1 MSGQLLAH
9 TTGTVS
15 PAQDEP
21 SLQARSFF
29 SGRTWHWLALGIVT
43 LVAAGMDLFRL
54 ETQQSNPYYT
64 AAIKSMLMSWHN
76 FFFVSFD
83 PGGFISIDKPPV
95 SLWIQATFAA
105 MFGVS
110 SFSVLL
116 PEALAGVGSVVLL
129 YFLVRR
135 TFGTTAGFVAA
146 LVLAL
151 MPISV
156 AVNRN
161 NTPDTI
167 LVFSLLLATWALYSA
182 LETGRL
188 RWLLVCAVLVGVGF
202 NTKMLEAYIVV
213 PAFGLTYFLAVSFPW
228 RKRLLHLALAL
239 LVMLVIS
246 FSWAVAVDL
255 TPASQRPYVGS
266 SNSNSV
272 VDLALG
278 YNGILRIFG
287 IQSIGREMSTAGT
300 QEQSS
305 QGGEM
310 SGGGEMPGASDE
322 AGATG
327 PFRLINSSLGS
338 QVGWLVVLGVV
349 GLGVAIAR
357 TGMRPPLDRKQRAYV
372 LWGTWFLVAGIVFS
386 FSSTIHGYYV
396 MLLGPSVGALVGI
409 GLQALW
415 NEYQHADWRGWL
427 LPATLLLT
435 ALIQFSILGAYS
447 TFSSLLSPLVIGLC
461 LLSCIVLV
469 LARLKIWPVSRSS
482 TGRSAVALALCS
494 LLIAPTAW
502 AALTVLGGENPLI
515 PSAGPGIM
523 RGGTMMRAGGSM
535 PGGSPSRGAMPGG
548 SMQGGGAGLDVATK
562 TYLLEHQ
569 GSTRFLVA
577 ASNALSLS
585 SLILETG
592 KPVMAY
598 GGFSGTDPVLTTEH
612 LVSLIDTNQIRYFL
626 VAHISSSMS
635 GSMPMMGGGGDA
647 VTSWVQN
654 HCSVVSIPG
663 ADQGNQGA
671 ASSQQGQSQFPAG
684 MTIKQNVYDC
694 AQHH

>member
-9 TTGTVS
+9 TGTVS
-15 PAQDEP
+15 PAHDKP

-29 SGRTWHWLALGIVT
+29 SGRTWHWLALGIVL
-43 LVAAGMDLFRL
+43 LVSALMDLFRL

-64 AAIKSMLMSWHN
+64 AAIKSMLMSWDN

-83 PGGFISIDKPPV
+83 PGGFISIDKPPL
-95 SLWIQATFAA
+95 SLWIQAAFAA
-105 MFGVS
+105 VFGVS

-156 AVNRN
+156 AINRN
-161 NTPDTI
+161 NTPDSI
-167 LVFSLLLATWALYSA
+167 LVLVLLLATWALYAA

-188 RWLLVCAVLVGVGF
+188 RWLLVCAAMVGVGF

-213 PAFGLTYFLAVSFPW
+213 PAFGLTYLLAVSFPW

-287 IQSIGREMSTAGT
+287 IQSIGRGMSTSAT
-300 QEQSS
+300 QEHPST
-305 QGGEM
+305 GGET
-310 SGGGEMPGASDE
+310 SGGGGGEMPGATDE

-327 PFRLINSSLGS
+327 PLRLINSSLGS
-338 QVGWLVVLGVV
+338 QVGWLVILGVV

-357 TGMRPPLDRKQRAYV
+357 TRIRLPLDRKQQAYM
-372 LWGTWFLVAGIVFS
+372 LWGAWFLVAGIVFS
-386 FSSTIHGYYV
+386 FSSTIHAYYV
-396 MLLGPSVGALVGI
+396 VLLGPSIGALVGI

-415 NEYQHADWRGWL
+415 KEYQHAGWRGWL

-435 ALIQFSILGAYS
+435 ALIQFSIVGSYA

-469 LARLKIWPVSRSS
+469 LARLKIWPVSRNT

-494 LLIAPTAW
+494 LLIAPTVW
-502 AALTVLGGENPLI
+502 AALTVLGGENPLV
-515 PSAGPGIM
+515 PSAGPGVM
-523 RGGTMMRAGGSM
+523 AMMRPGGSM
-535 PGGSPSRGAMPGG
+535 PGGSPAKGGMPGGAMPGQGG
-548 SMQGGGAGLDVATK
+548 SMQGAGLDAATK

-569 GSTRFLVA
+569 GSTRFLLA

-612 LVSLIDTNQIRYFL
+612 LVSLIDHNEIRYFL
-626 VAHISSSMS
+626 VADISSTS

-647 VTSWVQN
+647 VTRSEERR
-654 HCSVVSIPG
+654 
-663 ADQGNQGA
+663 
-671 ASSQQGQSQFPAG
+671 
-684 MTIKQNVYDC
+684 
-694 AQHH
+694 